1 MEKSRLRA
9 LGTLGLEILALGLI
23 VPCPV
28 LLLPEVFGLAPEI
41 MAALRSLLLLLL
53 LALPDVTGLL
63 AHRPAALRSLR
74 ASTSLR
80 LSVAHQRTGSLAPSA
95 QAHRPHLMGRA
106 RARIARLGLAGPR
119 MQNDEE
125 IAEIEARLGQLKKG
139 QKKFIL
145 FQIIDDVLDYLT
157 DMGGYT
163 GFTEEELKMG
173 ADLDAVSSSDKFM
186 RPKEEDAQT
195 KATTDV
201 FVVLLIAVPLIGL
214 GAAAAIFGS
223 TYFP

>member
-1 MEKSRLRA
+1 MRL
-9 LGTLGLEILALGLI
+9 LH
-23 VPCPV
+23 
-28 LLLPEVFGLAPEI
+28 
-41 MAALRSLLLLLL
+41 LLLLL
-53 LALPDVTGLL
+53 LALPDVPGLLL
-63 AHRPAALRSLR
+63 AHPPATQRRPCLP
-74 ASTSLR
+74 
-80 LSVAHQRTGSLAPSA
+80 VAQRTGPLAD
-95 QAHRPHLMGRA
+95 AHRTHLMGRA
-106 RARIARLGLAGPR
+106 PRIARLGLVGPR

-125 IAEIEARLGQLKKG
+125 ISEIEARLSQLKKG

>member
-1 MEKSRLRA
+1 M
-9 LGTLGLEILALGLI
+9 
-23 VPCPV
+23 
-28 LLLPEVFGLAPEI
+28 LLPPEVFGLAPEI
-41 MAALRSLLLLLL
+41 MAALRPLLLLLL

-63 AHRPAALRSLR
+63 AHRPAALRR
-74 ASTSLR
+74 F
-80 LSVAHQRTGSLAPSA
+80 SVAHQRTGSLAPNA
-95 QAHRPHLMGRA
+95 QGHRTHLTGRA

>member
-1 MEKSRLRA
+1 MPPRGVHGYTHLPTERA
-9 LGTLGLEILALGLI
+9 I
-23 VPCPV
+23 
-28 LLLPEVFGLAPEI
+28 APQ
-41 MAALRSLLLLLL
+41 MRPLRSSLLLL
-53 LALPDVTGLL
+53 LALPDATGLL
-63 AHRPAALRSLR
+63 AHRPAAQRR
-74 ASTSLR
+74 LR
-80 LSVAHQRTGSLAPSA
+80 LSAAQHTGPLVPNAW
-95 QAHRPHLMGRA
+95 AHRTHA
-106 RARIARLGLAGPR
+106 RVRTARLGFAGPR
-119 MQNDEE
+119 MQNDDE
-125 IAEIEARLGQLKKG
+125 IAEIEARLGQLKKR

-163 GFTEEELKMG
+163 GFTEEELKTG
-173 ADLDAVSSSDKFM
+173 ADLQAVSSSDKFM
-186 RPKEEDAQT
+186 RPKEEDEQT

>member
-1 MEKSRLRA
+1 MKP
-9 LGTLGLEILALGLI
+9 
-23 VPCPV
+23 PCPV
-28 LLLPEVFGLAPEI
+28 LLPPEVFGLAPEI
-41 MAALRSLLLLLL
+41 MAALRPLLLLLL

-63 AHRPAALRSLR
+63 AHRPAAR
-74 ASTSLR
+74 SLR

>member
-1 MEKSRLRA
+1 
-9 LGTLGLEILALGLI
+9 
-23 VPCPV
+23 
-28 LLLPEVFGLAPEI
+28 
-41 MAALRSLLLLLL
+41 
-53 LALPDVTGLL
+53 
-63 AHRPAALRSLR
+63 
-74 ASTSLR
+74 
-80 LSVAHQRTGSLAPSA
+80 
-95 QAHRPHLMGRA
+95 
-106 RARIARLGLAGPR
+106 

-145 FQIIDDVLDYLT
+145 FQILDDVLDYLT

-173 ADLDAVSSSDKFM
+173 ADLDAVSSSDTFM

>member
-1 MEKSRLRA
+1 
-9 LGTLGLEILALGLI
+9 
-23 VPCPV
+23 
-28 LLLPEVFGLAPEI
+28 
-41 MAALRSLLLLLL
+41 MAALRPLLLLLL

-74 ASTSLR
+74 
-80 LSVAHQRTGSLAPSA
+80 LSVAHQRTGSLAPNA
-95 QAHRPHLMGRA
+95 QAHRTHLMGRA

-145 FQIIDDVLDYLT
+145 FQILDDVLDYLT

>member
-1 MEKSRLRA
+1 MTLLRLRGFRQ
-9 LGTLGLEILALGLI
+9 LGA
-23 VPCPV
+23 PQMAR
-28 LLLPEVFGLAPEI
+28 LLL
-41 MAALRSLLLLLL
+41 RSSLLL
-53 LALPDVTGLL
+53 LALPNVTGLL
-63 AHRPAALRSLR
+63 AHRPALQR
-74 ASTSLR
+74 R
-80 LSVAHQRTGSLAPSA
+80 LCLSAAQQCTTGPQLAPN
-95 QAHRPHLMGRA
+95 A
-106 RARIARLGLAGPR
+106 RAPRKTHLRHARVRIARLGLAGPR
-119 MQNDEE
+119 MQNEDE
-125 IAEIEARLGQLKKG
+125 IAEIEARLGQLKKR

-163 GFTEEELKMG
+163 GFTEEELKTG

>member
-1 MEKSRLRA
+1 MRLS
-9 LGTLGLEILALGLI
+9 G
-23 VPCPV
+23 
-28 LLLPEVFGLAPEI
+28 
-41 MAALRSLLLLLL
+41 SSLLLL
-53 LALPDVTGLL
+53 LALPDATGLL
-63 AHRPAALRSLR
+63 AHRPAAQRR
-74 ASTSLR
+74 LR
-80 LSVAHQRTGSLAPSA
+80 LSAAQQCTTGPLV
-95 QAHRPHLMGRA
+95 QNTWAHRTHA
-106 RARIARLGLAGPR
+106 RVRTARLGFAGPR
-119 MQNDEE
+119 MQNDDE
-125 IAEIEARLGQLKKG
+125 IAEIEARLGQLKKR

-163 GFTEEELKMG
+163 GFTEEELKTG
-173 ADLDAVSSSDKFM
+173 ADLQAVSSSDKFM
-186 RPKEEDAQT
+186 RPKEEDEQT

>member
-1 MEKSRLRA
+1 MARL
-9 LGTLGLEILALGLI
+9 LQ
-23 VPCPV
+23 
-28 LLLPEVFGLAPEI
+28 
-41 MAALRSLLLLLL
+41 RSSLLLL
-53 LALPDVTGLL
+53 LALPGLL
-63 AHRPAALRSLR
+63 AYRPAAQRR
-74 ASTSLR
+74 LR
-80 LSVAHQRTGSLAPSA
+80 LSAAQQCTTGLHAPNA
-95 QAHRPHLMGRA
+95 WAHRTHLRHA
-106 RARIARLGLAGPR
+106 RVRTRLGYAGPR
-119 MQNDEE
+119 MQNDDE
-125 IAEIEARLGQLKKG
+125 IADIEARLGQLKKR

-173 ADLDAVSSSDKFM
+173 ADLDAVSSSDQFM

>member
-1 MEKSRLRA
+1 MRL
-9 LGTLGLEILALGLI
+9 L
-23 VPCPV
+23 
-28 LLLPEVFGLAPEI
+28 
-41 MAALRSLLLLLL
+41 LLLLLL
-53 LALPDVTGLL
+53 LALPDVPGLLL
-63 AHRPAALRSLR
+63 AHPPATQRRPCLP
-74 ASTSLR
+74 
-80 LSVAHQRTGSLAPSA
+80 VAQRTGPLAD
-95 QAHRPHLMGRA
+95 AHRTHLMGRA
-106 RARIARLGLAGPR
+106 PRIARLGLVGPR

-125 IAEIEARLGQLKKG
+125 ISEIEARLSQLKKG

>member
-1 MEKSRLRA
+1 M
-9 LGTLGLEILALGLI
+9 
-23 VPCPV
+23 
-28 LLLPEVFGLAPEI
+28 
-41 MAALRSLLLLLL
+41 ALRSSLLLL
-53 LALPDVTGLL
+53 LALPDATGLL
-63 AHRPAALRSLR
+63 AHRPAAQRR
-74 ASTSLR
+74 LR
-80 LSVAHQRTGSLAPSA
+80 LSAAHQCTTGPLVPNTR
-95 QAHRPHLMGRA
+95 AHRPHA
-106 RARIARLGLAGPR
+106 RHARVRIARLGFAGPR
-119 MQNDEE
+119 MQNDDE
-125 IAEIEARLGQLKKG
+125 IAEIEARLGQLKKR

-163 GFTEEELKMG
+163 GFTEEELKTG
-173 ADLDAVSSSDKFM
+173 ADLQAVSSSDKFM
-186 RPKEEDAQT
+186 RPKEEDEQT